1 MSKPPPPAADAAGPP
16 EQPPV
21 GPLVAASIEDEYRYM
36 QDHPCPACGGRY
48 AVLRQSL
55 LFKDGTPFDGFETRC
70 GGCGARRS
78 FLFDISAFF
87 GK

>member
-48 AVLRQSL
+48 GVLRQSL

-78 FLFDISAFF
+78 FHFDISAFF